1 MSEPELAEADFVI
14 VGGGTAGC
22 VLADR
27 LSESGRYS
35 VLMLEAGDAGAS
47 PWLHIPIGY
56 GKLFDHPRYD
66 WRFRTVPQPQLDG
79 RRIGVPR
86 GRVLGGS
93 SATNGLLY
101 VRGQAQDYDAWAAA
115 GNVGWSYRQVLPYF
129 MKSEDQQ
136 HGADSFHGVGGP
148 LSVRDPV
155 DTHPLAEAFI
165 AAAGECGT
173 GRTDDFNGA
182 SQEGAGYYQ
191 MTVRGVIRCSTA
203 AGFLRRARRR
213 RNLRVVTGA
222 TVERVEL
229 AAGRA
234 AVVRYRRRGRR
245 GAARAGREVTLAFG
259 AIASPQL
266 LMLSG
271 VGPAGHLRD
280 LGLEMVADR
289 PQVGQ
294 GLQDHLNVRMT
305 HVCTQPITVN
315 DRLGSFL
322 GRMGAGAEYLLRG
335 RGPLTIAAGYGG
347 IFFRTSPDLPR
358 PDMQGYLLLFS
369 TDRMGTRLTPDSGF
383 MTSAYQLRPTSRGSV
398 RLASPDVGEAP
409 LIDPAYLAEEEDRR
423 VTLAGLKRMQAIM
436 RAPALRPFV
445 APGGEPALDA
455 TDEAL
460 MAHVRSRSS
469 AGHHFAGSCRM
480 GPDDAAVVDPR
491 LRVRGV
497 AGLRVVDAS
506 IMPAIVSGNTNAP
519 VIMIAEKGAD
529 MILEDTRA

>member
-35 VLMLEAGDAGAS
+35 VLMLEAGHAGAS

-203 AGFLRRARRR
+203 ARSKSARPARRVAFVVSATSSNPRRAASATSASSARESNGSPPVKRTRR
-213 RNLRVVTGA
+213 TP
-222 TVERVEL
+222 
-229 AAGRA
+229 
-234 AVVRYRRRGRR
+234 
-245 GAARAGREVTLAFG
+245 ARASPES
-259 AIASPQL
+259 IARQ
-266 LMLSG
+266 
-271 VGPAGHLRD
+271 PASSS
-280 LGLEMVADR
+280 LE
-289 PQVGQ
+289 
-294 GLQDHLNVRMT
+294 
-305 HVCTQPITVN
+305 
-315 DRLGSFL
+315 
-322 GRMGAGAEYLLRG
+322 
-335 RGPLTIAAGYGG
+335 
-347 IFFRTSPDLPR
+347 
-358 PDMQGYLLLFS
+358 
-369 TDRMGTRLTPDSGF
+369 
-383 MTSAYQLRPTSRGSV
+383 SRY
-398 RLASPDVGEAP
+398 P
-409 LIDPAYLAEEEDRR
+409 
-423 VTLAGLKRMQAIM
+423 
-436 RAPALRPFV
+436 
-445 APGGEPALDA
+445 
-455 TDEAL
+455 
-460 MAHVRSRSS
+460 
-469 AGHHFAGSCRM
+469 SCRD
-480 GPDDAAVVDPR
+480 GR
-491 LRVRGV
+491 Q
-497 AGLRVVDAS
+497 
-506 IMPAIVSGNTNAP
+506 
-519 VIMIAEKGAD
+519 
-529 MILEDTRA
+529 